1 MSDRVGQRA
10 LRVPFIVVCAGC
22 AGLLVT
28 IVSAARTDVAE
39 LGGGLV
45 FNTILGFGMMAS
57 GLLLISGAVGA
68 KRLVSHG
75 AAEGA
80 RRNSLFFG
88 VVGVI
93 GVVTTL
99 YGAAVFFG
107 V

>member
-1 MSDRVGQRA
+1 MNQRA

-22 AGLLVT
+22 VGLLATV
-28 IVSAARTDVAE
+28 VSAARTDVSE

-68 KRLVSHG
+68 RRLVSQG
-75 AAEGA
+75 ALEGT

-88 VVGVI
+88 LIGVI
-93 GVVTTL
+93 GIATAL
-99 YGAAVFFG
+99 YGVAMFFG